1 MDRVLLLPGDGHG
14 PSIIESVRQIL
25 EVVTDR
31 TEIVV
36 ADIGFSAYEKTG
48 QYIPLDVLD
57 LIDDC
62 GTVICGPMKD
72 YTEGGASK
80 NPMDVLKIRLDL
92 YAIVRRFMALTG
104 EIGAPGIDVTLW
116 ASDIALGR
124 DITETEDMD
133 GITIGKYIRSSS
145 FSRMMGKALSDL
157 ETSNRSKVAC
167 VTRDDIFPE
176 SSAMFSDAFDSLF
189 DSGRYRTSHMNIQ
202 KWASDVVRHP
212 LDYEYVVCADLYS
225 HVAAGILAGL
235 SGGNHLSPIGFV
247 GDAAMLLVPGLY
259 KTFVD
264 VPLGKTN
271 PTSAMMCGAM
281 ALSNLGM
288 RRESADIVDAIKAT
302 YATGDRTPDMGGNL
316 STQQFTDKVLSRI

>member
-14 PSIIESVRQIL
+14 PSIIDSVRQIL

-72 YTEGGASK
+72 YVEGGTIK
-80 NPMDVLKIRLDL
+80 NPMDTLKIRLDL
-92 YAIVRRFMALTG
+92 YAIVRRFITLADDRG
-104 EIGAPGIDVTLW
+104 VPGMDVTLW

-124 DITETEDMD
+124 DITETEDID
-133 GITIGKYIRSSS
+133 GISIGKYIRSSS

-157 ETSNRSKVAC
+157 EMSGKDRVAC

-189 DSGRYRTSHMNIQ
+189 DSGRYKTPHMNIQ
-202 KWASDVVRHP
+202 KWASDIVRHP
-212 LDYEYVVCADLYS
+212 LDYDYVVCADLYS

-247 GDAAMLLVPGLY
+247 GDAAILLVPGLY
-259 KTFVD
+259 KTFAD
-264 VPLGKTN
+264 VPPGSAN
-271 PTSAMMCGAM
+271 PTSAIVCGAL
-281 ALSNLGM
+281 ALSGLGM
-288 RRESADIVDAIKAT
+288 RSEAESVLDALAAT
-302 YATGDRTPDMGGNL
+302 YGAGDRTPDMDGDL
-316 STQQFTDKVLSRI
+316 TTQQFTDKVLSRI